1 MKRAPVN
8 TYKKLRVQIAL
19 HYILAS
25 GLTLLLM
32 AGILYA
38 SISSILLIESAK
50 SMKSSVNQSGMYL
63 DLYIDRLNAVS
74 SLLAENPQLVDYLS
88 DSTRAPAV
96 KTDLLKTIDTTL
108 ASDEFIKS
116 IIIVSKDGQILS
128 NEAGLTMSKS
138 TNMMRETW
146 YRSAIMNGGQAFLT
160 SARMQDFTM
169 DKDTWVISISR
180 EITDATGENR
190 GVLLIDLDYEVIED
204 YLANLDLGTDGFSFI
219 LNENQEVVYHEDP
232 SYFQNDA
239 KKHEL
244 QTIVEDSAGYDSK
257 ENTLTYTHS
266 LKNADWMLVSVSSQD
281 SLLAIKQQLLEI
293 FVWVGIALLLIAATS
308 VYLFAGRIT
317 APFQKLEQAMQDIET
332 GLKEIPVDAKG
343 CYEAQS
349 LTRHFNM
356 MTHKIDKLMVEIT
369 VKERHLRTSEIS
381 ALHSQ
386 INPHFLYNTL
396 DTIVWMA
403 EFGDHEKVIDLTKA
417 LASFF
422 RLSLSGGSEL
432 TTVGNELEH
441 VERYLFIQKERYG
454 DKLQYRIQCVEA
466 LQDIEIPKLIVQ
478 PVVENALYHGIRGL
492 SRQGVI
498 DISATAEDG
507 DLFLT
512 VHDNGEGFNVSKMS
526 DRKTSSTT
534 KLGGVG
540 IRNVDER
547 IKLYYGESYGIHVQ
561 SSEAEGTTVRIRLNS
576 RLSET

>member
-1 MKRAPVN
+1 MKSRAN

-38 SISSILLIESAK
+38 SISSILLSESAK
-50 SMKSSVNQSGMYL
+50 STKSSVNQSGMYL

-74 SLLAENPQLVDYLS
+74 SLLAENPQLVRYLS
-88 DSTRAPAV
+88 DSVRAPEV
-96 KTDLLKTIDTTL
+96 KSDLLKTIDTTL
-108 ASDEFIKS
+108 DSDEFIKS

-138 TNMMRETW
+138 TNMMQETW

-180 EITDATGENR
+180 EIIDTAGGNR

-204 YLANLDLGTDGFSFI
+204 YLADLDLGKAGFSFI

-232 SYFQNDA
+232 SYFQNDD
-239 KKHEL
+239 KKSEL
-244 QTIVEDSAGYDSK
+244 QAIVDDQAGYDSK

-266 LKNADWMLVSVSSQD
+266 LKNADWMLVSISSQD

-293 FVWVGIALLLIAATS
+293 FFWVGIALLLIAATS
-308 VYLFAGRIT
+308 VYVFAGRIT

-349 LTRHFNM
+349 LTHHFNT
-356 MTHKIDKLMVEIT
+356 MTHKIDKLMEEI
-369 VKERHLRTSEIS
+369 KEKEKHLRTSEIS

-432 TTVGNELEH
+432 TTVENELQH

-454 DKLQYRIQCVEA
+454 DKLKYDIHCDETVR
-466 LQDIEIPKLIVQ
+466 DIEMPKLIVQ
-478 PVVENALYHGIRGL
+478 PIVENALYHGIRGL

-498 DISATAEDG
+498 NISATSEG
-507 DLFLT
+507 DELFLT
-512 VHDNGEGFNVSKMS
+512 VRDNGDGFDVFDMNDGKA
-526 DRKTSSTT
+526 KKTT

-547 IKLYYGESYGIHVQ
+547 IKLYYGEKYGVHVH
-561 SSEAEGTTVRIRLNS
+561 SSEAEGTTVHVQLATSLR
-576 RLSET
+576 

>member
-1 MKRAPVN
+1 MKRIRPN
-8 TYKKLRVQIAL
+8 TYRKLRVQIAL

-38 SISSILLIESAK
+38 SISSILLSEAAK
-50 SMKSSVNQSGMYL
+50 STKSSVNQSGMYL

-74 SLLAENPQLVDYLS
+74 SLLAENPQLVSYLS
-88 DSTRAPAV
+88 DPTRSPAV
-96 KTDLLKTIDTTL
+96 KNDLLKTIDTTL
-108 ASDEFIKS
+108 ASDEFMKS
-116 IIIVSKDGQILS
+116 IIIVTKDGQILS
-128 NEAGLTMSKS
+128 NESGLTMSKS
-138 TNMMRETW
+138 TNMMQETW
-146 YRSAIMNGGQAFLT
+146 YRSAIKNGGQAFLT

-180 EITDATGENR
+180 EITDAAGENR

-204 YLANLDLGTDGFSFI
+204 YLADLDLGKEGFSFI
-219 LNENQEVVYHEDP
+219 LNENQEVVYHADP
-232 SYFQNDA
+232 AYFQNDR
-239 KKHEL
+239 KKREL
-244 QTIVEDSAGYDSK
+244 KAIVDDQAEYDSK

-266 LKNADWMLVSVSSQD
+266 LKNADWLLVSVSSQD
-281 SLLAIKQQLLEI
+281 SLLAMKKQLIEI
-293 FVWVGIALLLIAATS
+293 FFWVGISLLLVAATS

-317 APFQKLEQAMQDIET
+317 APFQKLEQAMQNIEM
-332 GLKEIPVDAKG
+332 GLKEIPVDEKG

-349 LTRHFNM
+349 LTRHFNT
-356 MTHKIDKLMVEIT
+356 MTHKIEKLMLEIT
-369 VKERHLRTSEIS
+369 EKEKHLRTSEIS

-432 TTVGNELEH
+432 TTVENELEH

-454 DKLQYRIQCVEA
+454 DKLKYEIHCDEA
-466 LQDIEIPKLIVQ
+466 VKDIEMPKLIVQ
-478 PVVENALYHGIRGL
+478 PIAENALYHGIRGL
-492 SRQGVI
+492 SDGGVI
-498 DISATAEDG
+498 SISAVSEG
-507 DLFLT
+507 DDLVLI
-512 VHDNGEGFNVSKMS
+512 VHDTGDGYDVEAVNDAGANV
-526 DRKTSSTT
+526 TT

-547 IKLYYGESYGIHVQ
+547 IRLYYGEEYGVRVH
-561 SSEAEGTTVRIRLNS
+561 SSKTEGTTVRIHLASSVRS
-576 RLSET
+576 

>member
-1 MKRAPVN
+1 MKRN
-8 TYKKLRVQIAL
+8 RMNDYKKLRVQIAL
-19 HYILAS
+19 HYFLAS

-32 AGILYA
+32 GIILYT
-38 SISSILLIESAK
+38 SISSILLSESAK
-50 SMKSSVNQSGMYL
+50 STRSSVNQSGMYL

-74 SLLAENPQLVDYLS
+74 SLLAKNPQLLSYLS
-88 DSTRAPAV
+88 DSSRPTAV
-96 KTDLLKTIDTTL
+96 KKDLLKTIDITL

-128 NEAGLTMSKS
+128 NESGLTMSKS
-138 TNMMRETW
+138 TNMMQETW
-146 YRSAIMNGGQAFLT
+146 YRSAIDNGGQPYLT

-169 DKDTWVISISR
+169 DKDTWVVSNSR
-180 EITDATGENR
+180 EITNVTGDNL

-204 YLANLDLGTDGFSFI
+204 YLADLDLGKEGFSFI
-219 LNENQEVVYHEDP
+219 LNENQEVVYHANP
-232 SYFQNDA
+232 VYFQNEG
-239 KKHEL
+239 KKREL
-244 QTIVEDSAGYDSK
+244 QAVVDDQATYDSK

-266 LKNADWMLVSVSSQD
+266 LQNADWLLVSVSSQD
-281 SLLAIKQQLLEI
+281 SLLAMKQQLLEI
-293 FVWVGIALLLIAATS
+293 FLWVGIGLLLVAATS
-308 VYLFAGRIT
+308 VHLFAGRIT

-332 GLKEIPVDAKG
+332 GLKEIPIDAKG

-349 LTRHFNM
+349 LTRHFNT
-356 MTHKIDKLMVEIT
+356 MTHKIDKLMAEI
-369 VKERHLRTSEIS
+369 KEKEKHLRTSEIS

-432 TTVGNELEH
+432 TTVEHELQH

-454 DKLQYRIQCVEA
+454 DKLNY
-466 LQDIEIPKLIVQ
+466 EIHCEDAVKDLEMPKLIVQ
-478 PVVENALYHGIRGL
+478 PIVENALYHGIRGL
-492 SRQGVI
+492 SNGGEI
-498 DISATAEDG
+498 TITASSEG
-507 DLFLT
+507 DELILL
-512 VHDNGEGFNVSKMS
+512 VHDTGEGFDVGALNTIAE
-526 DRKTSSTT
+526 KTTT

-547 IKLYYGESYGIHVQ
+547 IRLYYGEEYGVRVN
-561 SSEAEGTTVRIRLNS
+561 SSKTDGTTVRIHLASSVR
-576 RLSET
+576 

>member
-1 MKRAPVN
+1 MKNRAN

-38 SISSILLIESAK
+38 SISSILLSESAK
-50 SMKSSVNQSGMYL
+50 STKSSVNQSGMYL

-74 SLLAENPQLVDYLS
+74 SLLAENPQLVSYLS
-88 DSTRAPAV
+88 DSVRAPEV
-96 KTDLLKTIDTTL
+96 KSDLLKTIDTTL
-108 ASDEFIKS
+108 DSDEFIKS

-138 TNMMRETW
+138 TNMMQETW

-180 EITDATGENR
+180 EIIDTAGENR

-204 YLANLDLGTDGFSFI
+204 YLADLDLGKAGFSFI

-232 SYFQNDA
+232 SYFKNDD
-239 KKHEL
+239 KKREL
-244 QTIVEDSAGYDSK
+244 QAIVDDQAGYDSK

-266 LKNADWMLVSVSSQD
+266 LKNADWMLVSISSQD

-308 VYLFAGRIT
+308 VYVFAGRIT
-317 APFQKLEQAMQDIET
+317 APFQKLEQAMRDIET

-343 CYEAQS
+343 CYEAQN
-349 LTRHFNM
+349 LTRHFNT
-356 MTHKIDKLMVEIT
+356 MTHKIDKLMEEI
-369 VKERHLRTSEIS
+369 KEKEKHLRTSEIS

-432 TTVGNELEH
+432 TTVENELQH

-454 DKLQYRIQCVEA
+454 DKLKYDIHCDETVR
-466 LQDIEIPKLIVQ
+466 DIEMPKLIVQ
-478 PVVENALYHGIRGL
+478 PIVENALYHGIRGL

-498 DISATAEDG
+498 NISATSEG
-507 DLFLT
+507 DELFLT
-512 VHDNGEGFNVSKMS
+512 VRDNGDGFHVVDMN
-526 DRKTSSTT
+526 DEKTKKTT

-547 IKLYYGESYGIHVQ
+547 IKLYYGKKYGVHVH
-561 SSEAEGTTVRIRLNS
+561 SSETEGTTVRIHLASSLR
-576 RLSET
+576 

>member
-1 MKRAPVN
+1 MN

>member
-1 MKRAPVN
+1 M
-8 TYKKLRVQIAL
+8 
-19 HYILAS
+19 
-25 GLTLLLM
+25 
-32 AGILYA
+32 
-38 SISSILLIESAK
+38 
-50 SMKSSVNQSGMYL
+50 
-63 DLYIDRLNAVS
+63 
-74 SLLAENPQLVDYLS
+74 
-88 DSTRAPAV
+88 
-96 KTDLLKTIDTTL
+96 
-108 ASDEFIKS
+108 
-116 IIIVSKDGQILS
+116 
-128 NEAGLTMSKS
+128 
-138 TNMMRETW
+138 
-146 YRSAIMNGGQAFLT
+146 
-160 SARMQDFTM
+160 
-169 DKDTWVISISR
+169 
-180 EITDATGENR
+180 
-190 GVLLIDLDYEVIED
+190 
-204 YLANLDLGTDGFSFI
+204 
-219 LNENQEVVYHEDP
+219 
-232 SYFQNDA
+232 
-239 KKHEL
+239 

>member
-1 MKRAPVN
+1 MKSRAN

-38 SISSILLIESAK
+38 SISSILLSESAK
-50 SMKSSVNQSGMYL
+50 STKSSVNQSGMYL

-74 SLLAENPQLVDYLS
+74 SLLAENPQLVRYLS
-88 DSTRAPAV
+88 DSVRAPEV
-96 KTDLLKTIDTTL
+96 KSDLLKTLDTTL
-108 ASDEFIKS
+108 DSDEFIKS

-138 TNMMRETW
+138 TNMMQETW

-169 DKDTWVISISR
+169 DKDTCVISISR
-180 EITDATGENR
+180 EINDTAGGNR

-204 YLANLDLGTDGFSFI
+204 YLADLDLGKAGFSFI

-232 SYFQNDA
+232 SYFQNDD
-239 KKHEL
+239 KKSEL
-244 QTIVEDSAGYDSK
+244 QAIVDDQAGYDSK

-266 LKNADWMLVSVSSQD
+266 LKNADWMLVSISSQD

-293 FVWVGIALLLIAATS
+293 FFWVGIALLLIAATS
-308 VYLFAGRIT
+308 VYVFAGRIT

-349 LTRHFNM
+349 LTHHFNT
-356 MTHKIDKLMVEIT
+356 MTHKIDKLMEEI
-369 VKERHLRTSEIS
+369 KEKEKHLRTSEIS

-403 EFGDHEKVIDLTKA
+403 EFGDHEKVIGLTKA

-432 TTVGNELEH
+432 TTVENELQH

-454 DKLQYRIQCVEA
+454 DKLKYDIHCDETVR
-466 LQDIEIPKLIVQ
+466 DIEMPKLIVQ
-478 PVVENALYHGIRGL
+478 PIVENALYHGIRGL

-498 DISATAEDG
+498 NISATSEG
-507 DLFLT
+507 DELFLT
-512 VHDNGEGFNVSKMS
+512 VRDNGDGFHVVDMNVE
-526 DRKTSSTT
+526 KTKKTT

-547 IKLYYGESYGIHVQ
+547 IKLYYGKKYGVHVH
-561 SSEAEGTTVRIRLNS
+561 SSETEGTTVRIHLASSLR
-576 RLSET
+576 

>member
-1 MKRAPVN
+1 MKNRAN
-8 TYKKLRVQIAL
+8 TYKKLRVQIAF

-38 SISSILLIESAK
+38 SISSILLSESAK
-50 SMKSSVNQSGMYL
+50 STKSSVNQSGMYL

-74 SLLAENPQLVDYLS
+74 SLLAENPQLVSYLS
-88 DSTRAPAV
+88 DSVRAHAV
-96 KTDLLKTIDTTL
+96 KNDLLKTIDTTL

-128 NEAGLTMSKS
+128 NESGLTMSKS
-138 TNMMRETW
+138 TNMMQETW
-146 YRSAIMNGGQAFLT
+146 YRAAIMNGGQAFLT

-180 EITDATGENR
+180 EITDESGGNR

-204 YLANLDLGTDGFSFI
+204 YLANLDLGKDGFSFI

-232 SYFQNDA
+232 SYFQNDD
-239 KKHEL
+239 KKHQL
-244 QTIVEDSAGYDSK
+244 QAIVDDQAGYDSK

-266 LKNADWMLVSVSSQD
+266 LKNADWLLVSVSSQD
-281 SLLAIKQQLLEI
+281 SLLAIKQQLFEI
-293 FVWVGIALLLIAATS
+293 FVWVGIALLLVAATS
-308 VYLFAGRIT
+308 VYVFAGRIT

-332 GLKEIPVDAKG
+332 GLKEIPIDAKG

-349 LTRHFNM
+349 LTRHFNT
-356 MTHKIDKLMVEIT
+356 MTHKIDKLMAEI
-369 VKERHLRTSEIS
+369 KEKEKHLRTSEIS

-432 TTVGNELEH
+432 TTVEKELEH

-454 DKLQYRIQCVEA
+454 DKLQYDIHLDDA
-466 LQDIEIPKLIVQ
+466 LRDIEIPKLIVQ
-478 PVVENALYHGIRGL
+478 PIVENALYHGIRGL
-492 SRQGVI
+492 STQGVI
-498 DISATAEDG
+498 DIYATSEG
-507 DLFLT
+507 EDLFLT
-512 VHDNGEGFNVSKMS
+512 VHDNGDGFNVEDINGREDK
-526 DRKTSSTT
+526 KTT

-547 IKLYYGESYGIHVQ
+547 IKLYYGEEYGVHVY
-561 SSEAEGTTVRIRLNS
+561 SSETKGTTVRIQLASSLR
-576 RLSET
+576 